1 MDIATLKE
9 RSVTESE
16 AEAWALEL
24 DALAA
29 SKMSAAYNRWHTLDD
44 HLDYGALLRGIHKI
58 QERGGSVTDE
68 KRFCNSVCDRF
79 GHERMFGGTDF
90 KALGKTFDKN

>member
-1 MDIATLKE
+1 MDILKA
-9 RSVTESE
+9 RSVTEG
-16 AEAWALEL
+16 EAWALEL
-24 DALAA
+24 DALAS

-44 HLDYGALLRGIHKI
+44 ELDYGALLRGIHKI

-79 GHERMFGGTDF
+79 GHARMFGETD
-90 KALGKTFDKN
+90 KKLDKN